1 MRNGWEEVL
10 ILEDD
15 FKLVHSAEMTKAR
28 WAHFRDAVPTYQVAS
43 WAHNCLC
50 RMGGP
55 HDIQMLRGDDAG
67 VARVHYL
74 QTASAYAVRQSAMA
88 QLKNIYEAAIAQDR
102 PFDRHMTRISGN
114 VEWFAFVPALSI
126 QRASF
131 SDIEHREVN
140 YGC

>member
-1 MRNGWEEVL
+1 
-10 ILEDD
+10 
-15 FKLVHSAEMTKAR
+15 
-28 WAHFRDAVPTYQVAS
+28 
-43 WAHNCLC
+43 
-50 RMGGP
+50 MGGP
-55 HDIQMLRGDDAG
+55 HDIQMLGGDDAG

-88 QLKNIYEAAIAQDR
+88 QLKNIYEKAIAQDR
-102 PFDRHMTRISGN
+102 PFDKEMTRITGN

-131 SDIEHREVN
+131 SDIEQRHVN